1 MTPLPGLWDVPP
13 WPHRVSRALV
23 SSPAGPISCYQ
34 KTCVSAGPPMWYQE
48 GALGGGNKV
57 VPLLAKGQIYVLVQS
72 PAKPAL
78 TAVLARGCI
87 LACRCTVAVT
97 SLTTGRGTKAHPCS
111 QVLCSQEPH
120 PLLTQKHAACGS
132 GPSSHAVA
140 SCVCGARRSELE
152 TTAHNVQAA
161 GHHQNGTRPHSHAR
175 ILNGWEH
182 SNQGNS
188 EPEQR

>member
-1 MTPLPGLWDVPP
+1 MAPPCLSGTCLQSCRTHFLLSKDLCFCWATHVVP
-13 WPHRVSRALV
+13 RRGS
-23 SSPAGPISCYQ
+23 
-34 KTCVSAGPPMWYQE
+34 
-48 GALGGGNKV
+48 GGGNKV